1 MGSSGSYGGSGGKDW
16 SRFRQDVDDWL
27 NTLPEPEKQS
37 PNEDESIAKDK
48 EDSQPKDDKD
58 TSPDEKA
65 NEQVYSRHPN
75 ARSPSAGPFV
85 QAAEERLMAH
95 PPVVG
100 LVRAVACEDQADP
113 LPVRADPSPA
123 PARLAEQ
130 FYSGVSGIR
139 SGNAAA
145 LRSIGLDLAELET
158 LNPYQ
163 QAQRLFQVAIETDAV
178 TTLED
183 DELQLAANRTAIWAL
198 KREQETDARSLV
210 RRFVVEYVN
219 EVFHTES
226 GAVLRSGER
235 DGVVAVSMED
245 RVRNTIEAS
254 VRNTPLDKMTLDAK
268 SLGTT
273 IQLVLNQVFE
283 IHGGPTEK

>member
-27 NTLPEPEKQS
+27 NSLPEPEKES
-37 PNEDESIAKDK
+37 PSDDESIAKDK

-58 TSPDEKA
+58 SSPDEDA
-65 NEQVYSRHPN
+65 NEQYPATNQMLKSFRRAFRSGSQGTADGPSSGGG
-75 ARSPSAGPFV
+75 ARRSGRSPSGSGRPIARV
-85 QAAEERLMAH
+85 SR
-95 PPVVG
+95 VG
-100 LVRAVACEDQADP
+100 GTVL
-113 LPVRADPSPA
+113 L
-123 PARLAEQ
+123 
-130 FYSGVSGIR
+130 GVSGIR
-139 SGNAAA
+139 SGNAGV

-163 QAQRLFQVAIETDAV
+163 QAQRLLQIATGADSA

-183 DELQLAANRTAIWAL
+183 EELHLAANRTAIWAL
-198 KREQETDARSLV
+198 KKEQDTDARSLI

-219 EVFHTES
+219 EVFRTES

-254 VRNTPLDKMTLDAK
+254 VRNTPLDKVTLDAK
-268 SLGTT
+268 ILGST

-283 IHGGPTEK
+283 IHGSPTEK

>member
-27 NTLPEPEKQS
+27 NTLPEPEKKS
-37 PNEDESIAKDK
+37 PNEDKSITKDDK
-48 EDSQPKDDKD
+48 DSQPKDDQD

-65 NEQVYSRHPN
+65 NEQDPAATQMLESFRRAFRSGSRGTADGPSSGGGLGQGGGVRRSS
-75 ARSPSAGPFV
+75 RSPSGSGRSIAR
-85 QAAEERLMAH
+85 ASK
-95 PPVVG
+95 VG
-100 LVRAVACEDQADP
+100 GTVL
-113 LPVRADPSPA
+113 
-123 PARLAEQ
+123 
-130 FYSGVSGIR
+130 SGVSGIR

-145 LRSIGLDLAELET
+145 LRSIGLDLAELES

-254 VRNTPLDKMTLDAK
+254 VRNTPLDKVTLDAK
-268 SLGTT
+268 SLGTA

-283 IHGGPTEK
+283 IHGSPTEK